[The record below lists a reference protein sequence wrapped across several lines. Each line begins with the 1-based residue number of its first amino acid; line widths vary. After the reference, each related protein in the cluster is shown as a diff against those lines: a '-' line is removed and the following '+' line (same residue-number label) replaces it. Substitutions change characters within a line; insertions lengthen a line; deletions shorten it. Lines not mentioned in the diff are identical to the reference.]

1 MRESF
6 SLFLVVV
13 ALTAF
18 AALAEAQPLGG
29 VPRIGFLREGPSV
42 RVVERFKGGLRDL
55 GYIEGE
61 NIVVEWR
68 LSGRKR
74 DRLPSLAAELVR
86 LKVDVII
93 ATGISA
99 VRTAMEATKTIPI
112 VMTTHVDPVKEG
124 LVASLARPGGNVT
137 GMVMPV
143 DELFGKRLE
152 LLKEAIPELSR
163 VAVLVN
169 PNRPVHT
176 SWFKRVEEFARI
188 LGLELQPF
196 EVRRRKELPAAFEA
210 ASKWRA
216 GALTVLSGR
225 PFNGPG
231 RRKIAKLAIKYRL
244 PTIEWNKAFVQR
256 GGLMSYGPD
265 LSTLYRRALT
275 YVDKIIKGARP
286 GDLPVEH
293 LDKFALTINLRT
305 AKAIDLSIPP
315 HLLMEAELVIK

>member
-13 ALTAF
+13 ALTVF
-18 AALAEAQPLGG
+18 AALAEAQPPGG
-29 VPRIGFLREGPSV
+29 VPRIGFLREG
-42 RVVERFKGGLRDL
+42 RGKTVVPMFKEGLTEL

-61 NIVVEWR
+61 NIIVEWR

-74 DRLPSLAAELVR
+74 KRLPELAAELVR
-86 LKVDVII
+86 LKVDLII
-93 ATGISA
+93 ATGISPVQA
-99 VRTAMEATKTIPI
+99 AMETTRTIPI
-112 VMTTHVDPVKEG
+112 VMTTHVDPVEEG
-124 LVASLARPGGNVT
+124 IVTSLARPGGNVT
-137 GMVMPV
+137 GVVIPV
-143 DELFGKRLE
+143 DELYGKRLE
-152 LLKEAIPELSR
+152 LIKETVPGLSR

-169 PNRPVHT
+169 PNIPVHT
-176 SWFKRVEEFARI
+176 SWFKRMEEFARI
-188 LGLELQPF
+188 LRLELQPL
-196 EVRRRKELPAAFEA
+196 EVRRRNDLPAAFEA
-210 ASKWRA
+210 AAKWRA

-231 RRKIAKLAIKYRL
+231 RRKIAKLAIEYRL
-244 PTIEWNKAFVQR
+244 PTIEWNKSFVQR

-265 LSTLYRRALT
+265 LSTLYRRALA

-305 AKAIDLSIPP
+305 ARAIDLSIPP
-315 HLLMEAELVIK
+315 HLLMEAERVIK

>member
-1 MRESF
+1 MREWL

-13 ALTAF
+13 ALTGF
-18 AALAEAQPLGG
+18 AALAEAQPSDGI
-29 VPRIGFLREGPSV
+29 PRIGFLREGRGKRTV
-42 RVVERFKGGLRDL
+42 RMFKEGLRDL

-61 NIVVEWR
+61 NIIVEWR
-68 LSGRKR
+68 LAGRKGK
-74 DRLPSLAAELVR
+74 RLPALAAELVR

-93 ATGISA
+93 ATGILA
-99 VRTAMEATKTIPI
+99 VRTAMETTRTIPI

-124 LVASLARPGGNVT
+124 IVASLARPGGNVT
-137 GMVMPV
+137 GVVMPV
-143 DELFGKRLE
+143 DELYGKRLE
-152 LLKEAIPELSR
+152 LLKETVPGLSR

-169 PNRPVHT
+169 PNMPVHT
-176 SWFKRVEEFARI
+176 SWFKRMEEFARI
-188 LGLELQPF
+188 LRLELQPL
-196 EVRRRKELPAAFEA
+196 EVWRRNDLPAAFEA
-210 ASKWRA
+210 AAKWRA

-225 PFNGPG
+225 PFSGPG

-286 GDLPVEH
+286 DDLPVEQ
-293 LDKFALTINLRT
+293 LEKFGLAINLKT
-305 AKAIDLSIPP
+305 ARAINLSIPP

>member
-13 ALTAF
+13 VLTVF
-18 AALAEAQPLGG
+18 AALAEARPPGG
-29 VPRIGFLREGPSV
+29 VPRIGFLREGRGV
-42 RVVERFKGGLRDL
+42 RAVEGFKGGLRDL

-68 LSGRKR
+68 FSGRKR
-74 DRLPSLAAELVR
+74 KRLPGLAAELVR
-86 LKVDVII
+86 LKVDLII
-93 ATGISA
+93 ATGISPVLA
-99 VRTAMEATKTIPI
+99 AMEATRTIPI

-137 GMVMPV
+137 GVVMPV
-143 DELFGKRLE
+143 DELYGKRLE
-152 LLKEAIPELSR
+152 LIKETVPGLSR

-169 PNRPVHT
+169 PNIPVHT
-176 SWFKRVEEFARI
+176 SWFKRMEEFARI
-188 LGLELQPF
+188 LRLELQPL
-196 EVRRRKELPAAFEA
+196 EVRRRNDLPAAFEA
-210 ASKWRA
+210 AAKWRA

-231 RRKIAKLAIKYRL
+231 RRKIAKLAIEYRL
-244 PTIEWNKAFVQR
+244 PTIEWNKSFVQR

-265 LSTLYRRALT
+265 LSTLYRRALA

-305 AKAIDLSIPP
+305 ARAIDLSIPP
-315 HLLMEAELVIK
+315 HLLMEAERVIK